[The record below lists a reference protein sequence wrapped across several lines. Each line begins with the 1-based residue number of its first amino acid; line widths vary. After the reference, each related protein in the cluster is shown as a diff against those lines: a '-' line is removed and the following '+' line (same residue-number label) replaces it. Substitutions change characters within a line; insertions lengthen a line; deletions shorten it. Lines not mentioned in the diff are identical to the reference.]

1 MSESGTNVE
10 ECLNTKTRRFIG
22 QKTVGELN
30 AYDGEAEDV
39 AIVYGIPYDS
49 ENKCKGV
56 RKVGT
61 NGLEVRNGDYVMY
74 DGNGAFLVIEDGLT
88 EEYEFTELKDMA
100 GNVIR
105 LPFPVSVQVC
115 KTDKKK
121 DVNILLQVI
130 SQLVDKFEKTE
141 EDNA

>member
-1 MSESGTNVE
+1 MIELRTNVE
-10 ECLNTKTRRFIG
+10 ESLNTQTRRFIG

-30 AYDGEAEDV
+30 AYDVEAEVV

-74 DGNGAFLVIEDGLT
+74 DGNGAFLLVEERLT
-88 EEYEFTELKDMA
+88 EEYEFTELKDYA

-115 KTDKKK
+115 KTDEKK

-141 EDNA
+141 DNNA